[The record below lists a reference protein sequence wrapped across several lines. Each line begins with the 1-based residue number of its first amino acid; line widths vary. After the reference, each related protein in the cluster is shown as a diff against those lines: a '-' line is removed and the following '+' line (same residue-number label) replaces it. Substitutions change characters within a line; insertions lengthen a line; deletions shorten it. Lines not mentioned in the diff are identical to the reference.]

1 MENLGIPLG
10 LTLFVLMT
18 NLPIY
23 VILSLDSHVI
33 RLPSRVA
40 AVLETLIDAVFAIFV
55 AGLHFNERSSWF
67 WSSLEFARH
76 ALSVFLYLV
85 LAVLLIK
92 PHKPYYSN

>member
-10 LTLFVLMT
+10 LTLFGLMA

-40 AVLETLIDAVFAIFV
+40 AVLETLVDVLFAIFI
-55 AGLHFNERSSWF
+55 AGLHFNGGSSWF
-67 WSSLEFARH
+67 WSAPEFARH
-76 ALSVFLYLV
+76 ALGVFLYLV

-92 PHKPYYSN
+92 PHKPYCGN